1 MVEATQLLFDN
12 NMIEIWE
19 EQCPKLIEQLGTY
32 EEYKTLQGRSKWEAS
47 LSSSKNKDDFVS
59 TLLMVCWT
67 WWNHL
72 GLSRNK
78 LVSNDIQEPTS
89 SNPSQDPAFP
99 FHSQNPY
106 ANIPQS
112 QLPPRMIQN
121 PMLDKPRKSPE
132 YTYDNVDIGFIY

>member
-1 MVEATQLLFDN
+1 
-12 NMIEIWE
+12 
-19 EQCPKLIEQLGTY
+19 
-32 EEYKTLQGRSKWEAS
+32 
-47 LSSSKNKDDFVS
+47 
-59 TLLMVCWT
+59 MVCWT

-78 LVSNDIQEPTS
+78 LVSNDIVEPTPTNS
-89 SNPSQDPAFP
+89 DPNSPFP
-99 FHSQNPY
+99 FHSHNPY